1 PLFSSMPHPY
11 CSKSWSPPELSSSS
25 GEAGILSTFNL
36 KSTNHFSVHYQKKT
50 PPFRGHMCARY
61 AQYNTLSC
69 ARWKEAICKTSM

>member
-36 KSTNHFSVHYQKKT
+36 KSTNHFSVHYQT
-50 PPFRGHMCARY
+50 FNAANNASRA
-61 AQYNTLSC
+61 
-69 ARWKEAICKTSM
+69 TSQAPK

>member
-36 KSTNHFSVHYQKKT
+36 KSTNHFSVHYLKYQMYYT
-50 PPFRGHMCARY
+50 VHLDEVNNLWRRY
-61 AQYNTLSC
+61 EIS
-69 ARWKEAICKTSM
+69 